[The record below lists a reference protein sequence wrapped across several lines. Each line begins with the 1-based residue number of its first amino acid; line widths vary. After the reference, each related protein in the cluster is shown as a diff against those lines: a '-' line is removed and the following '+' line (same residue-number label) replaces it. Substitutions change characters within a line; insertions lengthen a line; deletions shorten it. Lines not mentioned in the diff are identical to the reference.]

1 MLTDEE
7 IRERAS
13 QIYLDRGC
21 EDGQDLEDWLE
32 ARRALEQEQAS
43 EHQVSV
49 PNRAVAA
56 AR

>member
-7 IRERAS
+7 IRERAY